1 MTFSDAVRTCLREKY
16 ATFSGRTSR
25 SEFWWFYLF
34 FIILMIVAGLIAVSG
49 FALAT
54 MSTTPLIALSVIAG
68 LIYLAFL
75 IPFFAVTVRRF
86 HDRNLSGWWY
96 GLVFV
101 FNLLPNVAPD
111 NVPLLAVSGIA
122 AIASIVI
129 CCLKG
134 TQGPNKFG
142 PDPLGGS
149 AEEIFS

>member
-16 ATFSGRTSR
+16 ATFSGRASR

-34 FIILMIVAGLIAVSG
+34 FIILMIV
-49 FALAT
+49 
-54 MSTTPLIALSVIAG
+54 IAG
-68 LIYLAFL
+68 LIYLAIL

-111 NVPLLAVSGIA
+111 SLPLLAVSGIA